1 MGYDPLMHR
10 RSALSLLTLAA
21 IALVGSVGC
30 SRASSPTSELHALT
44 VDEVAA
50 RIAANDG
57 KTFVY
62 DNNPK
67 DRYAKSHVPGAHWLD
82 YDSVT
87 AADLPTDRGATLVF
101 YCASE
106 L

>member
-1 MGYDPLMHR
+1 MMHGMLR
-10 RSALSLLTLAA
+10 RSVLVALPLLSLAVWA
-21 IALVGSVGC
+21 C
-30 SRASSPTSELHALT
+30 SRGGDLKTLT
-44 VDEVAA
+44 VDEVAT

-62 DNNPK
+62 DDNNH
-67 DRYAKSHVPGAHWLD
+67 DRYLKGHVPGAKWL
-82 YDSVT
+82 STPEPT
-87 AADLPTDRGATLVF
+87 AADLPADKTATLVF

>member
-1 MGYDPLMHR
+1 MFGRLLW
-10 RSALSLLTLAA
+10 SLFLSFAFALL
-21 IALVGSVGC
+21 GC
-30 SRASSPTSELHALT
+30 SRMSSPASSELRALT

-50 RIAANDG
+50 RIATNDG
-57 KTFVY
+57 KTFLF

-67 DRYAKSHVPGAHWLD
+67 DRYAKSHLPGAKWLD
-82 YDSVT
+82 YDKVS
-87 AADLPTDRGATLVF
+87 ASDLPADRSATLVF

>member
-1 MGYDPLMHR
+1 MSR
-10 RSALSLLTLAA
+10 RFVISLLAVLA
-21 IALVGSVGC
+21 IALAGC
-30 SRASSPTSELHALT
+30 SRSSVPASGELKSLT

-57 KTFVY
+57 RTFVY
-62 DNNPK
+62 DNNPL
-67 DRYAKSHVPGAHWLD
+67 DRYARSHVPGAKWLD
-82 YDSVT
+82 YEKVT
-87 AADLPTDRGATLVF
+87 AADLPADRGATLVF

>member
-1 MGYDPLMHR
+1 MVLF
-10 RSALSLLTLAA
+10 ALLGLGLF
-21 IALVGSVGC
+21 GC
-30 SRASSPTSELHALT
+30 SKSPDLKQLT

-57 KTFVY
+57 KTFLY
-62 DNNPK
+62 DNNEK
-67 DRYAKSHVPGAHWLD
+67 ERYQRSHLPGAKWLD
-82 YDSVT
+82 YEKVT
-87 AADLPTDRGATLVF
+87 AADLPADKTATLVF